1 MKEASIEVMKN
12 TKSVRDIDVKD
23 KRVLI
28 RVDFNVPMGEDF
40 DISDDT
46 RIREALPTINYCTD
60 NHAQSIVLV
69 SHLGRPKGRSAEFSL
84 KHVIKRVERLLGRD
98 VDFAE
103 NIENVESLQQGANGN
118 VILLENIRFYEGE
131 EKNSDELSRKLASL
145 CDVYVNDAF
154 GTSHRAHSS
163 TCGIAK
169 YAKERVAGLLLKKE
183 IDSFAKAMA
192 NPLKPVLLIVGGSKV
207 SSKLALLYNILD
219 VVDKIIIGGAMS
231 NTFLKALGFD
241 MQKSLV
247 EDNLISEAQKILN
260 HAK

>member
-131 EKNSDELSRKLASL
+131 EKIAMSFHANSPPSVMYMSMMPLAQ
-145 CDVYVNDAF
+145 A
-154 GTSHRAHSS
+154 TAP
-163 TCGIAK
+163 I
-169 YAKERVAGLLLKKE
+169 
-183 IDSFAKAMA
+183 
-192 NPLKPVLLIVGGSKV
+192 
-207 SSKLALLYNILD
+207 LAL
-219 VVDKIIIGGAMS
+219 V
-231 NTFLKALGFD
+231 ALQN
-241 MQKSLV
+241 MQKS
-247 EDNLISEAQKILN
+247 A
-260 HAK
+260 